1 MGHRSCTGCSN
12 LLFNTACGRKRP
24 LPSLKMSARRIA
36 VFAVV
41 LSGVRVSAAQPNTAL
56 TVPDFSEGLPGA
68 TLRVQTDPSA
78 VDCPPV
84 RELANAV
91 RAQLHVHAERNPKI
105 RLTVSMA
112 RQDLDYLGHIE
123 VEGPRTGERILRVS
137 GTDCAGLK
145 DALVVTLALILDEA
159 AEPTTPQVP
168 TAPARLPPPLLSRA
182 PATPSERSFG
192 VALGSALTVALP
204 RDISAALRAE
214 LEFSSGAWGTALGAF
229 WAPKKQIR
237 FDPGTVD
244 LHLWGAEGRLCRFFW
259 HDGAETLVTGLCTE
273 GIVAKLTG
281 QGHGFNYD
289 QPQARPWVALG
300 FSASVSSRFELPV
313 GWVLRAVAT
322 FPLERDAFGVDGIP
336 GTAYRMPA
344 VSFGLEAL
352 LRWRIL

>member
-1 MGHRSCTGCSN
+1 
-12 LLFNTACGRKRP
+12 
-24 LPSLKMSARRIA
+24 LPSLKMSARLVA
-36 VFAVV
+36 VFAVA
-41 LSGVRVSAAQPNTAL
+41 LSGVRASAAPTDTAIP
-56 TVPDFSEGLPGA
+56 VPDFGEDLPGA

-78 VDCPPV
+78 ADCPPV

-123 VEGPRTGERILRVS
+123 VEGPRTGERVLRVS

-159 AEPTTPQVP
+159 AEPSTPLSP
-168 TAPARLPPPLLSRA
+168 TGPARLPRPLPGSA
-182 PATPSERSFG
+182 PATPVDRSFG
-192 VALGSALTVALP
+192 VALGSALTVAFP

-237 FDPGTVD
+237 FEPGTVD
-244 LHLWGAEGRLCRFFW
+244 LQLWGGQARLCRFFW